1 MSKFA
6 LCAIGLIVAAP
17 LLRRLITRA
26 ENTINR
32 WDQLGSNNESLARL
46 LTGLDRVIVNTAWLV
61 LVVFGARWSN
71 MPPIVGIVVWIVIRN
86 YLLVSFGFMV
96 IRCSAVTVDTLDGMT
111 QRAAQKRN
119 WMHYYQRLQPL
130 LSTFRTCL
138 EYGLWIGIA
147 SLVVL
152 QIGRFSHLAVWGP
165 RLIEALVIFFLGR
178 VFLELGSLEIE
189 HRMLP
194 REGLAEVD
202 RRRRATM
209 T

>member
-1 MSKFA
+1 
-6 LCAIGLIVAAP
+6 
-17 LLRRLITRA
+17 
-26 ENTINR
+26 
-32 WDQLGSNNESLARL
+32 DQLGSNNESLARL

-138 EYGLWIGIA
+138 EYG
-147 SLVVL
+147 
-152 QIGRFSHLAVWGP
+152 
-165 RLIEALVIFFLGR
+165 
-178 VFLELGSLEIE
+178 
-189 HRMLP
+189 
-194 REGLAEVD
+194 
-202 RRRRATM
+202 
-209 T
+209 